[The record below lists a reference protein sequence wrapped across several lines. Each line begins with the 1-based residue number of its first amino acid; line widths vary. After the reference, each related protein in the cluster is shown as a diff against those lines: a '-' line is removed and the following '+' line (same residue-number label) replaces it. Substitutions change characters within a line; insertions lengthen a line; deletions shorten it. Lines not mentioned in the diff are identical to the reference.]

1 MGSLVNNNQIIRID
15 SNLLLDP
22 TMCDAY
28 MDGAYL
34 CLTPNEF
41 NILFCMA
48 QKPGH
53 AFSRQELFVAAFGHD
68 DPKSHRVLDS
78 HIKNI
83 RKKLRED
90 ARNARWLKGVHGY
103 GYRLDFAPGF
113 EPEVSAGEGGHVFR
127 SAHGDRVL
135 VVDSENRIV
144 QLDGKE
150 LALTPNEYSV
160 LNALTTRPG
169 VEISNEELSQISMGV
184 GFAESKRALATHVK
198 NLRKKLG
205 EEIKNPLWIATVYGF
220 GYRFLG
226 VDVTPAPCEEHM
238 LDDSLIELSEQL
250 QMAFDTTSG
259 SILLWHDVGGA
270 YADVVERL
278 LLPDDVVLIREDV
291 AGKFD
296 TIRAINELG
305 FDERALFYRSSPCVV
320 DANDW
325 FADVEASAESFV
337 PEAQDVAAE
346 VREAVVEDDTC
357 GPTATAPC
365 ATAAPS
371 VHSQPP
377 IDEHVDGV
385 TGSAAVAKPNHPEL
399 EEDWYLLS
407 QFAELAGCSP
417 DETLKLELFAYQSGF
432 TLYADCA
439 CRGRGVSQTDF
450 YLSLMHGAIVE
461 HDSLPQSILNCMSF
475 KNMVYRAIKAGDL
488 LDYDE
493 SSWITRDGLDELD
506 IREADLRS
514 FALDAIERGADD
526 DTPCFTVPWLR
537 HCASDLP
544 LLEYGLSDAF
554 YESVLLSQEDLL
566 GHGNLVGVKLFAP
579 RGHPM
584 KGRDFVQAVVAREI
598 SIDIDDLVDLLSE
611 EYGVA
616 VPRAQLIQIIRKS
629 DLFYS
634 SASERVFVSHDQF
647 VLEVE

>member
-399 EEDWYLLS
+399 DEDWYLLS

-506 IREADLRS
+506 IRDADLRS

-566 GHGNLVGVKLFAP
+566 GHGNLVGIKLFAP

-584 KGRDFVQAVVAREI
+584 KGRDFIQAVVAREI

>member
-1 MGSLVNNNQIIRID
+1 MGALVNNNQIIRID

-28 MDGAYL
+28 MDGSYL

-83 RKKLRED
+83 RKKLKED

-103 GYRLDFAPGF
+103 GYRLDFASGF
-113 EPEVSAGEGGHVFR
+113 EPEVSVGEGGRVFR

-144 QLDGKE
+144 QLDGEE

-160 LNALTTRPG
+160 LNAFTTRPG
-169 VEISNEELSQISMGV
+169 VEVSNEELSQISMGV
-184 GFAESKRALATHVK
+184 GFAESNRALASHVK

-205 EEIKNPLWIATVYGF
+205 DEVKNPLWIKTVHGF

-226 VDVTPAPCEEHM
+226 VDETPAPCEEQM
-238 LDDSLIELSEQL
+238 LDDSLVELSEQL

-270 YADVVERL
+270 YADVVERV

-291 AGKFD
+291 AGKFE
-296 TIRAINELG
+296 TIRAVNELG

-337 PEAQDVAAE
+337 PEAHVEAIETREVVADIDE
-346 VREAVVEDDTC
+346 CGSVSAVEH
-357 GPTATAPC
+357 
-365 ATAAPS
+365 AAVTTS
-371 VHSQPP
+371 AHSRLP

-385 TGSAAVAKPNHPEL
+385 TGGVIAVEPNHPDL
-399 EEDWYLLS
+399 DEDWYLLS

-417 DETLKLELFAYQSGF
+417 DETLKLELFAYQTGF

-461 HDSLPQSILNCMSF
+461 HDSLPQSMLNCMSF
-475 KNMVYRAIKAGDL
+475 KNMVYRAIRSGDL

-506 IREADLRS
+506 IRDADLRS

-526 DTPCFTVPWLR
+526 DTPYFTVPWLR
-537 HCASDLP
+537 RCASELP

-566 GHGNLVGVKLFAP
+566 GHGNLVGIKLFAP

-584 KGRDFVQAVVAREI
+584 RGRDFIQAVVGREI
-598 SIDIDDLVDLLSE
+598 SIDIDDLVDLLLE

>member
-1 MGSLVNNNQIIRID
+1 MGALVNNNQIIRID

-28 MDGAYL
+28 MDGSYL

-83 RKKLRED
+83 RKKLKED

-103 GYRLDFAPGF
+103 GYRLDFASGF
-113 EPEVSAGEGGHVFR
+113 EPEVSVGEGGRVFR

-144 QLDGKE
+144 QLDGEE

-160 LNALTTRPG
+160 LNAFTTRPG
-169 VEISNEELSQISMGV
+169 VEVSNEELSQISMGV
-184 GFAESKRALATHVK
+184 GFAESNRALASHVK

-205 EEIKNPLWIATVYGF
+205 DEVKNPLWIKTVHGF

-226 VDVTPAPCEEHM
+226 VDETPAPCEEQM
-238 LDDSLIELSEQL
+238 LDDSLVELSEQL

-270 YADVVERL
+270 YADVVERV

-291 AGKFD
+291 AGKFE
-296 TIRAINELG
+296 TIRAVNELG

-337 PEAQDVAAE
+337 PEAHVEAIETREVVADIDE
-346 VREAVVEDDTC
+346 CGSVSAVEH
-357 GPTATAPC
+357 
-365 ATAAPS
+365 AAVTTS
-371 VHSQPP
+371 AHSRLP

-385 TGSAAVAKPNHPEL
+385 TGGVIAVEPNHPDL
-399 EEDWYLLS
+399 DEDWYLLS

-417 DETLKLELFAYQSGF
+417 DETLKLELFAYQTGF

-461 HDSLPQSILNCMSF
+461 HDSLPQSMLNCMSF
-475 KNMVYRAIKAGDL
+475 KNMVYRAIRSGDL

-506 IREADLRS
+506 IRDADLRS

-526 DTPCFTVPWLR
+526 DTPYFTVPWLR
-537 HCASDLP
+537 RCASELP

-566 GHGNLVGVKLFAP
+566 GHGHLVGIKLFAP

-584 KGRDFVQAVVAREI
+584 RGRDFIQAVVGREI
-598 SIDIDDLVDLLSE
+598 SIDIDDLVDLLLE